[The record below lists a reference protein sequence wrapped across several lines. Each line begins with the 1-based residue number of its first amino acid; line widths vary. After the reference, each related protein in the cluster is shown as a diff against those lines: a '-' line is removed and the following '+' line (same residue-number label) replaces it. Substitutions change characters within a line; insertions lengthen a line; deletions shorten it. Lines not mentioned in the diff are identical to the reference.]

1 MSRAPVTVRVTDP
14 VQNPARMFSSTIE
27 PSPEATRKFL
37 TRLVETGSVTQ
48 ACGAARL
55 PRTSVYAW
63 RATSEEFAAAWRT
76 ALAIFDEALEQEVVE
91 TARALGVGR
100 WVPVLDD
107 AGQPVLDDDFE
118 AVTVYQTSNVD
129 VKVLAKLIDK
139 KVRSVDPTGTA
150 VVVNTSTVVNTA
162 PRPLPR
168 LIRPRLD
175 DAVDL
180 GGAEFAE
187 TTEAVLGSPYEPM
200 NLDEEGTDRTVHQE
214 DEA

>member
-14 VQNPARMFSSTIE
+14 VQNPARMFSSSVE
-27 PSPEATRKFL
+27 PSPEATATFL
-37 TRLVETGSVTQ
+37 TKLVETGSVMQ
-48 ACGAARL
+48 ACARAGL

-63 RATSEEFAAAWRT
+63 RARSEEFAAAWRT
-76 ALAIFDEALEQEVVE
+76 ALAIFDDALEQEVVE
-91 TARALGVGR
+91 TARAMGVGR
-100 WVPVLDD
+100 WVPLLDE

-168 LIRPRLD
+168 LVRPRLD

-187 TTEAVLGSPYEPM
+187 TTEAIVRSPYEPQGP
-200 NLDEEGTDRTVHQE
+200 DEEEE